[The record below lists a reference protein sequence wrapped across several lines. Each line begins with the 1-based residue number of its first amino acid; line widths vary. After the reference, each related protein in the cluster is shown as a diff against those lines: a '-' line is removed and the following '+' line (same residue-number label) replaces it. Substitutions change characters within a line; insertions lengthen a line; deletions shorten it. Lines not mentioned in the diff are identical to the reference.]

1 MKKEQVQASLYRK
14 VWDAKR
20 EIGKVYKNAQSH
32 HSRYADLNAILDTVE
47 PVLFSFGLIIMQP
60 IRENKV
66 ITQLIDIDSGDMVE
80 SSIELPAITN
90 PQQLESAISYFR
102 RYTLSSLLSISTT
115 DDDDASLASKAL
127 PSKPAASDD
136 MVNRFAKSLKDGT
149 AKWTKEKFLAAYSVT
164 DEQLKTIELRIS

>member
-20 EIGKVYKNAQSH
+20 EIGKVYRNAKNPH
-32 HSRYADLNAILDTVE
+32 FKHNYADLNGILDTVE
-47 PVLFSFGLIIMQP
+47 PVLHDFGLILLQP
-60 IRENKV
+60 IKDNKV
-66 ITQLIDIDSGDMVE
+66 ISQLICVDSGDMIE
-80 SSIELPAITN
+80 SSIDLPAITN
-90 PQQLESAISYFR
+90 PQQLGSAISYFR

-164 DEQLKTIELRIS
+164 DEQLKTIEA

>member
-1 MKKEQVQASLYRK
+1 MKREQVQASLYRK

-20 EIGKVYKNAQSH
+20 EIGKVYRNAKNPH
-32 HSRYADLNAILDTVE
+32 FKHNYADLNGILDTVE
-47 PVLFSFGLIIMQP
+47 PVLHDFGLILLQP
-60 IRENKV
+60 IKDNKV
-66 ITQLIDIDSGDMVE
+66 ISQLICVDSGDMIE
-80 SSIELPAITN
+80 SSIDLPAITN
-90 PQQLESAISYFR
+90 PQQLGSAISYFR

-164 DEQLKTIELRIS
+164 DEQLKTIEL

>member
-1 MKKEQVQASLYRK
+1 MKREQVQASLYRK

-20 EIGKVYKNAQSH
+20 EIGKVYRNAKNPH
-32 HSRYADLNAILDTVE
+32 FKHNYADLNGILDTVE
-47 PVLFSFGLIIMQP
+47 PVLHDFGLILLQP
-60 IRENKV
+60 IKDNKV
-66 ITQLIDIDSGDMVE
+66 ISQLICVDSGDMIE
-80 SSIELPAITN
+80 SSIDLPAITN
-90 PQQLESAISYFR
+90 PQQLGSAISYFR

-164 DEQLKTIELRIS
+164 DEQLKMIEG

>member
-1 MKKEQVQASLYRK
+1 MKREQVQASLYRK
-14 VWDAKR
+14 VWDDKR
-20 EIGKVYKNAQSH
+20 EIGKVYRNAKNPH
-32 HSRYADLNAILDTVE
+32 FKHNYADLNGILDTVE
-47 PVLFSFGLIIMQP
+47 PVLHDFGLILLQP
-60 IRENKV
+60 IKDNKV
-66 ITQLIDIDSGDMVE
+66 ISQLICVDSGDMIE
-80 SSIELPAITN
+80 SSIDLPAITN
-90 PQQLESAISYFR
+90 PQQLGSAISYFR

-164 DEQLKTIELRIS
+164 DEQLKTIEL

>member
-1 MKKEQVQASLYRK
+1 MKREQVQASLYRK

-20 EIGKVYKNAQSH
+20 EIGKVYRNAKNPH
-32 HSRYADLNAILDTVE
+32 FKHNYADLNGILDTVE
-47 PVLFSFGLIIMQP
+47 PVLHDFGLILLQP
-60 IRENKV
+60 IKDNKV
-66 ITQLIDIDSGDMVE
+66 ISQLICVDSGDMIE
-80 SSIELPAITN
+80 SSIDLPAITN
-90 PQQLESAISYFR
+90 PQQLGSAISYFR

-164 DEQLKTIELRIS
+164 DEQLKTIEG

>member
-1 MKKEQVQASLYRK
+1 MKREQVQASLYRK

-20 EIGKVYKNAQSH
+20 EIGKVYRNAKNPH
-32 HSRYADLNAILDTVE
+32 FKHNYADLNGILDTVE
-47 PVLFSFGLIIMQP
+47 PVLHDFGLILLQP
-60 IRENKV
+60 IKDNKV
-66 ITQLIDIDSGDMVE
+66 ISQLICVDSGDMIE
-80 SSIELPAITN
+80 SSIDLPAITN
-90 PQQLESAISYFR
+90 PQQLGSAISYFR

-136 MVNRFAKSLKDGT
+136 MVNRFSKSLKDGT

-164 DEQLKTIELRIS
+164 DEQLKTIEG